1 MATCCSSFT
10 ARALPT
16 GSALSFVNL
25 YFYGGGFD
33 MAAALAAKISPFDL
47 FETRRLVG
55 AVVGIIGLAGAW
67 RLGRRLGGPVA
78 GVSAL
83 ALLAACPIYYGHM
96 FMNPKDAPFAAAM
109 IVLLL
114 GLVRAFD
121 EYPAPGWRSLALVG
135 VALGAA
141 FGSRVLAAL
150 AAPAAA
156 AALALIVAADARA
169 DDWRTAGARLWQFV
183 RRCLPAL
190 VLAYVI
196 MAVLWPWSV
205 LKPFNPVY
213 AALYF
218 DTFFEKPWKELY
230 DGALIAVPDMPW
242 TYLPHLIVL
251 KLPEIMLAL
260 GGAGLIGALVAA
272 ARRDVAPARRA
283 GLLIVALSAVLPVA
297 VAMVTRPALYNGI
310 RQFLFIV
317 PPFAVLG
324 GLAAGWLIERAAAHG
339 RAALAAVAAS
349 FRRRPRPFRST
360 AWCGCTPT
368 NTSISIRSAAACA
381 ARTAA
386 TCSITGAL
394 PSNRRPTSCARISPS
409 APTIRRRER
418 RWVVAICGPQASAE
432 VELGPQFETTF
443 DQKKADFAL
452 ALGTFYCRHL
462 QAPIIAEVRRD
473 GVLFATV
480 YDFRNVQPEK
490 LLTLPPP

>member
-1 MATCCSSFT
+1 MTTQTAADRVAIAILAAVAITAAFT
-10 ARALPT
+10 FRDYGLGWDDVT
-16 GSALSFVNL
+16 HSQYGDLLLKLYGSGFADRRALSFVNL

-33 MAAALAAKISPFDL
+33 MAAALAAKISPFGL
-47 FETRRLVG
+47 FETRRLIG

-169 DDWRTAGARLWQFV
+169 MGWGQSGTRLWQFI
-183 RRCLPAL
+183 RRFIPAL

-196 MAVLWPWSV
+196 MAVLWPWAV

-251 KLPEIMLAL
+251 EAAGNHAGARRRGADRRRGR
-260 GGAGLIGALVAA
+260 GGPPRCRAGA
-272 ARRDVAPARRA
+272 ARRAADRGAER
-283 GLLIVALSAVLPVA
+283 G
-297 VAMVTRPALYNGI
+297 
-310 RQFLFIV
+310 
-317 PPFAVLG
+317 
-324 GLAAGWLIERAAAHG
+324 AAG
-339 RAALAAVAAS
+339 
-349 FRRRPRPFRST
+349 RRRH
-360 AWCGCTPT
+360 GD
-368 NTSISIRSAAACA
+368 AA
-381 ARTAA
+381 
-386 TCSITGAL
+386 GAL
-394 PSNRRPTSCARISPS
+394 
-409 APTIRRRER
+409 
-418 RWVVAICGPQASAE
+418 
-432 VELGPQFETTF
+432 
-443 DQKKADFAL
+443 
-452 ALGTFYCRHL
+452 
-462 QAPIIAEVRRD
+462 
-473 GVLFATV
+473 
-480 YDFRNVQPEK
+480 
-490 LLTLPPP
+490 